1 MRAMHVALALAVTA
15 FAAGVLVRGPGSG
28 QVPALDVGAYCGAY
42 LLGAALL
49 LVQARGTGR
58 ERWAWRAL
66 AAAMVVTTGGDLYY
80 SLVLAPLDEAPYP
93 SPADGLYL
101 SWYPLA
107 YLAVLLL
114 LRARVRRFYP
124 SMALDGLVA
133 GLGAGALA
141 GGYLLDDLLALD
153 GASTAEAVTTLAY
166 PLADLMLIL
175 VLVAG
180 CAVLGLRASRTL
192 VLVVA
197 GLALTTAADVLFLL
211 QESAGTYAE
220 GGALDLLWLLGVV
233 ALSRA
238 PVPAAAPGAPASA
251 RPPADDATRER
262 TRVTLRVLALPTA
275 AALASLGLL
284 AIDQLRP
291 VPPMAGLGAAACVLT
306 AFVRVALTFSDV
318 RRREEDDFAAV
329 LHQSR
334 TDELTGLP
342 NRRALQEAC
351 DDLVAAAG
359 PGSPG
364 SLLVLDLDRFKEIN
378 DSLGHAAGDQL
389 LRLVAG
395 RLRRAL
401 GEGALV
407 GRLGGD
413 EFAAVLPATGAAEAL
428 EAGHQVHER
437 LTAPFTVE
445 GMRLHVDASIGVATT
460 TGSAGRAELLRSAD
474 TAMYAAKRERRGV
487 VAATAADAA
496 AAHERLLL
504 LEDLRS
510 ALAGED
516 AEACGHLEVHLQ
528 PQVHL
533 ADGSVAGAE
542 ALVRW
547 QHPRRGQLAPDA
559 FLPLA
564 AAAGLMGRLADV
576 VLELS
581 LTACARWWS
590 AGDAVPVS
598 VNLCAE
604 DVHATTLPERVEAA
618 LARHGLPGRALVLEL
633 TEEAFVTDPAR
644 ARRHLDAVRRLGV
657 RVSLDD
663 YGTGYSSL
671 AQLRD
676 LAVDELKLDRSF
688 TAGVADDV
696 AASAIVR
703 TTVDL
708 AHALGVRLVA
718 EGVEDARSQQAL
730 ADLGC
735 DVGQGWAVARPM
747 PPAALEGW
755 LAGRRGGAAVAD
767 GAVAGPAMAST
778 VGP

>member
-1 MRAMHVALALAVTA
+1 MRSLHVALALAVAA
-15 FAAGVLVRGPGSG
+15 FAVGVLVRDPGSG
-28 QVPALDVGAYCGAY
+28 QVPALDIGAYCGAY

-49 LVQARGTGR
+49 LVQARDTGR

-66 AAAMVVTTGGDLYY
+66 AVGMIVTTGGDLYY
-80 SLVLAPLDEAPYP
+80 SLVLAPLDEPPYP
-93 SPADGLYL
+93 SPADALYL

-107 YLAVLLL
+107 HLALLLL

-124 SMALDGLVA
+124 SMALDGVVA

-153 GASTAEAVTTLAY
+153 GSAPAEAITTLAY
-166 PLADLMLIL
+166 PLADLLLIL

-192 VLVVA
+192 VLVVV

-211 QESAGTYAE
+211 AEAAGTYAE

-238 PVPAAAPGAPASA
+238 PRTGPEEAPQ
-251 RPPADDATRER
+251 DDASRER
-262 TRVTLRVLALPTA
+262 TRVTLRVLALPAA

-284 AIDQLRP
+284 ALDQLHP
-291 VPPMAGLGAAACVLT
+291 VPPGAGLGAAACVLT

-318 RRREEDDFAAV
+318 RRREEGDYAAV
-329 LHQSR
+329 LRQAR

-378 DSLGHAAGDQL
+378 DSLGHGAGDQL

-395 RLRRAL
+395 RVRRAL

-413 EFAAVLPATGAAEAL
+413 EFAVVLPGTGAEEAL
-428 EAGHQVHER
+428 AVGHRVHER

-445 GMRLHVDASIGVATT
+445 GLRLHVDASIGVATT
-460 TGSAGRAELLRSAD
+460 SGGASGRAELLRSAD

-487 VAATAADAA
+487 VAATAEDAA

-504 LEDLRS
+504 LEELRS
-510 ALAGED
+510 ALEGED
-516 AEACGHLEVHLQ
+516 AAGCGHLEVHLQ

-533 ADGSVAGAE
+533 ADGSVAGVE

-547 QHPRRGQLAPDA
+547 QHPGRGQLAPDA

-564 AAAGLMGRLADV
+564 AAAGLMGRVADA

-581 LTACARWWS
+581 LGACARWWS
-590 AGDAVPVS
+590 AQDAVPVA

-604 DVHATTLPERVEAA
+604 DVQDATLPARVEAA
-618 LARHGLPGRALVLEL
+618 LARHGLPGSALVLEL

-676 LAVDELKLDRSF
+676 LAVDEVKLDRSF
-688 TAGVADDV
+688 TAGVADDPT
-696 AASAIVR
+696 AAAIVR

-708 AHALGVRLVA
+708 AHALGARLVA

-730 ADLGC
+730 ARLGC

-747 PPAALEGW
+747 PPAALLGW
-755 LAGRRGGAAVAD
+755 LAGRRGAPAPRPRGPVAAPV
-767 GAVAGPAMAST
+767 VTST